1 MIRLVAR
8 SGRCTCGSLDYEL
21 RRYDLACAAC
31 GRPWPRQSGD
41 WLWERAPKEPRPK
54 RQRGLFEEER

>member
-8 SGRCTCGSLDYEL
+8 SGRCACGGLDYEL
-21 RRYDLACAAC
+21 RRWDLTCAAC

-41 WLWERAPKEPRPK
+41 WLWESAPKEQGPQ
-54 RQRGLFEEER
+54 RQEELFTD